1 MRASYYIGAIPDDAT
16 GSRAIAAVFS
26 VVRNASAP
34 LGISTPGKPNIAS
47 TIWRTV
53 HDQKER
59 VLYFDSATSPTVF
72 WIPLERLDFAVG
84 AAVKRLPLKSGETY
98 NGDASEG
105 LAAAEAFE
113 FLEAKP

>member
-1 MRASYYIGAIPDDAT
+1 VRASYYVGAIPDDST
-16 GSRAIAAVFS
+16 GPRAIAAVFS

-72 WIPLERLDFAVG
+72 WIPLEKIDFTAG

-98 NGDASEG
+98 HGDASEG
-105 LAAAEAFE
+105 LVATEAFK